1 MKEQMRWKI
10 ELRNKEQTKTEGDG
24 AATKLQALYRGRLE
38 RRSMR
43 QWVAQLYC
51 KRFDE
56 RRQRAFYENVYV
68 SRNS

>member
-10 ELRNKEQTKTEGDG
+10 ELRNKEKNQTEGDE
-24 AATKLQALYRGRLE
+24 AACKLQALYRGRLE

-51 KRFDE
+51 K
-56 RRQRAFYENVYV
+56 VGV
-68 SRNS
+68 GTCTT